1 MLKHRTAFTAVR
13 PRAVAW
19 RQTKMG
25 RKRTVER
32 VIASCVSPGQDH
44 IMKRK
49 ALVVG
54 WIALGIAGSTTA
66 DDSAGVSSVVHHSGD
81 SAPRA
86 AAFTTASAAPSTNAL
101 ALPDFA
107 SVVARCAPAVVTI
120 SVTESELPSAIG
132 LHVPHPS
139 ADSADAGLSRRSELL
154 SPSDDLPMR
163 VVGSGFIVSPEGVI
177 LTTAHLVNS
186 ARRIDVRLTDER
198 ELEAK
203 LIGVDTRS
211 DVAVLKVDAT
221 HLPTVKLG
229 SSADI
234 RVGDWVV
241 AIGSPFGFE
250 TSVSRGIVSA
260 KSRALPGRTYVP
272 FIQTD
277 VSVNPGDSGGPLIDM
292 KGEVIGLDSHIAS
305 LDGGYQGLSFAIPIE
320 IASSVA
326 TQLLQHGK
334 VTRGKLGV
342 SAQEMTQG
350 LAESFGLN
358 RLDGVLVSAV
368 EPGGPA
374 AVAGLEPGDVIL
386 ALDDEEVASSIDL
399 PARVAAIK
407 PGTSIRLMVFHR
419 GHTKA
424 LNVTIG
430 RLRDTQG
437 ESADSER

>member
-1 MLKHRTAFTAVR
+1 
-13 PRAVAW
+13 
-19 RQTKMG
+19 
-25 RKRTVER
+25 
-32 VIASCVSPGQDH
+32 
-44 IMKRK
+44 MKRA

-54 WIALGIAGSTTA
+54 WIAVGFAGSAAAA
-66 DDSAGVSSVVHHSGD
+66 DSGGVSSLVHYGGD

-86 AAFTTASAAPSTNAL
+86 VALTTAAGATSTNAL

-120 SVTESELPSAIG
+120 SVAESEQPSAMG
-132 LHVPHPS
+132 GDLPHPG
-139 ADSADAGLSRRSELL
+139 ADSPGTGPSRRSELF
-154 SPSDDLPMR
+154 SPSDDPPMPG
-163 VVGSGFIVSPEGVI
+163 VGSGFIVSADGVI
-177 LTTAHLVNS
+177 LTTAHLVNG
-186 ARRIDVRLTDER
+186 ARRIDVRLIDGR
-198 ELEAK
+198 ELQAK

-211 DVAVLKVDAT
+211 DVAVLKVDGGT

-229 SSADI
+229 DSADT
-234 RVGDWVV
+234 RVGDWVL
-241 AIGSPFGFE
+241 AIGSPFGLE
-250 TSVSRGIVSA
+250 GSVSRGIVSA

-292 KGEVIGLDSHIAS
+292 KGRVIGLTSHIVS
-305 LDGGYQGLSFAIPIE
+305 LSGGYEGLSFAIPIE
-320 IASSVA
+320 IASQVA
-326 TQLLQHGK
+326 TQLLLYGK

-350 LAESFGLN
+350 LADSFGLD

-374 AVAGLEPGDVIL
+374 ATAGLEPGDVIL
-386 ALDDEEVASSIDL
+386 ALDDEEVTSSIDL

-419 GHTKA
+419 GDTKA
-424 LNVTIG
+424 VNVTVG
-430 RLRDTQG
+430 KLRDTQG
-437 ESADSER
+437 GAAGSER